1 MEICSAHE
9 KQMTSSEF
17 CHSDMIMTRLL
28 WARKYS
34 YLSYLSLEKSITL
47 KSRGVVKTTTW
58 PNVLRWTIFKTHDY
72 AIFHDFSSTFLMSKN
87 MRALK
92 VKLRFWNNRVSK
104 INGITFNLCDTLNVV
119 WFVWKS
125 AEQMQ

>member
-87 MRALK
+87 MRAEK

-104 INGITFNLCDTLNVV
+104 INGITFNL
-119 WFVWKS
+119 
-125 AEQMQ
+125 